1 LIGRII
7 ILIKSTTEKK
17 LSDIMR
23 IFLLL
28 LLEIQQMAIKISLRK
43 LKTKRYF
50 SSKMEVNMRVK
61 PRMGGSMASASITQ
75 IKAKQEMD
83 CGMTDV

>member
-1 LIGRII
+1 
-7 ILIKSTTEKK
+7 
-17 LSDIMR
+17 
-23 IFLLL
+23 
-28 LLEIQQMAIKISLRK
+28 MAIKISLRK

>member
-1 LIGRII
+1 
-7 ILIKSTTEKK
+7 
-17 LSDIMR
+17 MR

-61 PRMGGSMASASITQ
+61 PRMGGSMASASTTQ